1 MNTTTTTSTTNTT
14 SSTYFTIAKPI
25 SRQEFLDLYKKIT
38 LLSHLIFAPVGIHDL
53 LNQVID
59 DQTYV
64 DRYQLIYQQIEDV
77 ISKLLF
83 RLQGYDDDQIVATMH
98 EFVGKNQDTSVSLS
112 ANLLIFFF
120 I

>member
-1 MNTTTTTSTTNTT
+1 MTSINTNTTTTTNTQAPIA

-25 SRQEFLDLYKKIT
+25 AKQQFLDLYKKIT

-59 DQTYV
+59 DQTYI

-98 EFVGKNQDTSVSLS
+98 EFVGKNQDTSVSV
-112 ANLLIFFF
+112 
-120 I
+120 